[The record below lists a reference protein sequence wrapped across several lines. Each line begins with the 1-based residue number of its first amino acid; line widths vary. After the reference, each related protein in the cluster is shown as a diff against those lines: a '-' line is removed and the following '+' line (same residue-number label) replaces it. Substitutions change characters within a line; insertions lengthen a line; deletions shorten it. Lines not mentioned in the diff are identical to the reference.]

1 MKNILLFIFLFSGIV
16 VAQNHDNDK
25 VTYLDFNQKPTS
37 KANAVYYE
45 FTTAYKNGIWKY
57 QKFFLSSATK
67 AFLVEKYYFDKNN
80 LKQGKYKEYFNTGTL
95 RKEGIY
101 IDDKKNGQW
110 KYYAALLNAKDSVS
124 TAELLGIVTYKNDVK
139 EGFFKDFH
147 FDNKLMGEG
156 NYKNDKFI
164 GECKWYHYNGQM
176 SSLEN
181 YSKPGKLQSIRQWD
195 ENGVEKTKNF
205 NTTKDLEANKKRL
218 SAKISNEL
226 GTKISKYR
234 YNQKGTVYIYLI
246 FDRNGKINVGRIKA
260 SSGVSSAYKNEVKK
274 VIDHMP
280 LQEPI
285 YAHNQAIDYRF
296 TLVFSTFSRT
306 HKTYTKTV
314 IHKSSRR
321 YNIP

>member
-1 MKNILLFIFLFSGIV
+1 MKWIFLLLFFFSGIV
-16 VAQNHDNDK
+16 VAQNYDNDK
-25 VTYLDFNQKPTS
+25 VAYLDFNQKPTS

-57 QKFFLSSATK
+57 QKFFISSTTK
-67 AFLVEKYYFDKNN
+67 AFLVEKYYFDKNG
-80 LKQGKYKEYFNTGTL
+80 LKQGKYKAYFNTGTL
-95 RKEGIY
+95 RNEGIY

-110 KYYAALLNAKDSVS
+110 KYYAALLNAKGSVA
-124 TAELLGIVTYKNDVK
+124 TAELLSIVTYKNDVK

-156 NYKNDKFI
+156 NYKNNKFI

-181 YSKPGKLQSIRQWD
+181 YNESGKLQSIRQWD
-195 ENGVEKTKNF
+195 ENGIEKTKNF
-205 NTTKDLEANKKRL
+205 NTNKDTEGDKKRL
-218 SAKISNEL
+218 FVKVSNEL
-226 GTKISKYR
+226 GNKINKYR
-234 YNQKGTVYIYLI
+234 YNQKGTAYIQII
-246 FDRNGKINVGRIKA
+246 FDRYGKINFGRIKA
-260 SSGVSSAYKNEVKK
+260 SSGVSSAYKNEIKK
-274 VIDHMP
+274 VINNMP

-285 YAHNQAIDYRF
+285 YAHNLAIDYRF
-296 TLVFSTFSRT
+296 TMVFSTFS
-306 HKTYTKTV
+306 KTSKIYKKTV